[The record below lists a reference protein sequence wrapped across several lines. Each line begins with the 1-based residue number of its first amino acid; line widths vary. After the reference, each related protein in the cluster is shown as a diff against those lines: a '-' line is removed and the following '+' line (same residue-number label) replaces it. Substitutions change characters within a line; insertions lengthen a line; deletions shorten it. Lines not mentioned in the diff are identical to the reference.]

1 MKRAGTAAD
10 RLQARLPEI
19 ASIVLSTGI
28 AAQLALVMVGGP
40 GAPFNTQAV
49 TAALVPQHDTAALD
63 IPKLQQAHLFG
74 EAAPAADGEVAV
86 TAESAFEVK
95 GLVAF
100 DDARMGMAILKDSAS
115 GASHLYQVG
124 ASLGG
129 DARLLEV
136 KTDRIVVQRGGGL
149 LALLMPHLG
158 AGASVGSAASAWLAM
173 TGSDAPGVDYDPA
186 TEPETARQKTVEP
199 PADAGS

>member
-1 MKRAGTAAD
+1 VKRAGTAAD
-10 RLQARLPEI
+10 RLQARLPQI

-28 AAQLALVMVGGP
+28 AAQLALAMVGGR
-40 GAPFNTQAV
+40 GAPFNTP
-49 TAALVPQHDTAALD
+49 TAATPLVSQQVAAPLD
-63 IPKLQQAHLFG
+63 ILKLQQAHLFG
-74 EAAPAADGEVAV
+74 EAAPVADGEVAV
-86 TAESAFEVK
+86 PAESAFEVK

-100 DDARMGMAILKDSAS
+100 NDVRMGMAILKDSVS

-158 AGASVGSAASAWLAM
+158 AGASAGSATSAWLAM
-173 TGSDAPGVDYDPA
+173 TGSDAPAADYDLA

-199 PADAGS
+199 PLASGG